1 MSGSDAHFLA
11 IEGTAATD
19 ILQRDF
25 NLRNM
30 LLTPSSC
37 AYAKIL
43 ALAGSYSSVAC
54 QVLEKGTPGSWRQGD
69 CVFLCMS
76 FLFFSC
82 PLCQVAQCL
91 GGPSTRPGFRE
102 ERPAI
107 APLVSPVQSG
117 TEQEFNFV

>member
-1 MSGSDAHFLA
+1 MSGSDAHVLA
-11 IEGTAATD
+11 IEGTTATD

-30 LLTPSSC
+30 LLTSSSC

-54 QVLEKGTPGSWRQGD
+54 QVLEKGTPGSGRQGD
-69 CVFLCMS
+69 
-76 FLFFSC
+76 FFSVYVFSVLFL
-82 PLCQVAQCL
+82 PAVPGGSRF

-107 APLVSPVQSG
+107 APLVSPVQSR